1 MSDMSPRVHR
11 VIDRARNGRVAAEFI
26 AVPADTVA
34 ALRNDLE
41 RAIEGEVRFGAADR
55 ALWSTDASN
64 YRQAPYGVIL
74 PKSKADAVTTI
85 ALCSKYDVPVAPRGG
100 GTSLAGQGC
109 NTAVLIDFSKYMDG
123 VLSLDAEARRAVV
136 EPGCILDTL
145 RDAAEKHHLTFGP
158 DPSTH
163 DHNTLGGM
171 IGNNSCGVHSI
182 MAGRTAD
189 NVHALEIITY
199 DGLRMRVGPTSR
211 DEYESILRAGGRRGE
226 IYRAMRDFWDRYG
239 ERFEAAYPKIPRRVS
254 GYENLDQLSWD
265 KSFNVARA
273 LVGTEA
279 TLVTV
284 LEATL
289 DLVHSPPARVLLIVG
304 FPDIFAAADSAGE
317 AVSMGA
323 IGVESIDQLLVDFM
337 HEKHFRVKDIGL
349 LPEGHGWLVC
359 EFGGETADEAIAKAQ
374 PLKRGMKASGH
385 AINLVTDKNEQKKVW
400 GVREAALAVTA
411 HVPGTGPTWPG
422 WEDSAVHRDNLGKY
436 LRDLW
441 ALFEKYGYKAS
452 VYGHFGDAL
461 VHCRVNWQLHSEL
474 GLENWQSFL
483 GEAADLVVRYKGSIS
498 GEHGDGQ
505 ARGAL
510 LERMYGPELMEA
522 QREFKR
528 IWDPRGRMNPGKI
541 LDPYPIVSNLRVGPQ
556 YNPPEIPGR
565 FAYSP
570 ETGSFTKATLRC
582 VGVGACRRHHSDQ
595 GVMCPS
601 YMATHEEKHCTRGRA
616 RLLFEMLRGDI
627 ITDGWKSEAVEESLD
642 LCLACKGCKKDCP
655 VQVDMATY
663 KAEFRSRHYE
673 HRRRP
678 RAAYSMGQIERWAA
692 MASHAPRLANLFLRT
707 PGLSIIAKGVGGL
720 AQSRTVPRFAH
731 ETYRSWHRRR
741 ESRNAGE
748 RVLLWPDTFNNYFR
762 PETAVAATNLLQT
775 LGFAVDIPKQQLCC
789 GRPLYDWGWLDQ
801 AKALWRRTLRSL
813 RKDIEDGVTLI
824 GLEPAC
830 ISAFRDELP
839 ALFPGDPLAAKLAKQ
854 TRLLSEFLCDRHLA
868 AKLAAPSRA
877 ALVQFHCHHHAV
889 MTTEP
894 ETSLLK
900 SIGADAQILS
910 AGCCGMAGSFGFES
924 AKYDLSLQIGQ
935 RALFPAIR
943 NAPSRTAILADG
955 FSCREQIE
963 QVTGRKTLHLAQYLA
978 AQ

>member
-1 MSDMSPRVHR
+1 MNDASPRVHR
-11 VIDRARNGRVAAEFI
+11 VIDRSRNGHVAAEFI
-26 AVPADTVA
+26 AVPRERIA
-34 ALRNDLE
+34 ALRKELE
-41 RAIEGEVRFGAADR
+41 RSIAGEVRFDVSDR

-64 YRQAPYGVIL
+64 YRQAPYGVVL
-74 PKSKADAVTTI
+74 PKCKDDVITTI
-85 ALCSKYDVPVAPRGG
+85 ALCAKHDVPVAPRGG

-109 NTAVLIDFSKYMDG
+109 NTVVLVDFSKYMSR
-123 VLSLDAEARRAVV
+123 VLSLDPAERRAVV

-163 DHNTLGGM
+163 NHNTLGGM

-189 NVHALEIITY
+189 NVHALDIVTY

-211 DEYESILRAGGRRGE
+211 EEYDRILQVGDHRSE
-226 IYRAMRDFWDRYG
+226 MYRAMRDFWDRYG
-239 ERFEAAYPKIPRRVS
+239 ARFQEVYPRIPRRVS

-265 KSFNVARA
+265 KGFNVARA

-279 TLVTV
+279 TCVTV

-289 DLVHSPPARVLLIVG
+289 DLVHSPPARVLLIIG
-304 FPDIFAAADSAGE
+304 FPDIFAAADAAGDT
-317 AVSMGA
+317 VSMGP
-323 IGVESIDQLLVDFM
+323 IGVESIEQLLVDFM
-337 HEKHFRVKDIGL
+337 HEKHFRVKDINV
-349 LPEGHGWLVC
+349 LPDGHGWLVC
-359 EFGGETADEAIAKAQ
+359 EFGGETSDEAIAKAQ
-374 PLKRGMKASGH
+374 PLKRKMEASGY
-385 AINLVTDKNEQKKVW
+385 ATNLVSDKGEQEKVW
-400 GVREAALAVTA
+400 RVREAALAVTA
-411 HVPGTGPTWPG
+411 HVPGAGSTWPG
-422 WEDSAVHRDNLGKY
+422 WEDSAVHRDNLGAY

-441 ALFEKYGYKAS
+441 ALFEKHGYKAA

-461 VHCRVNWQLHSEL
+461 VHCRVNWQLHTES

-483 GEAADLVVRYKGSIS
+483 NEAADLVVHYNGSIS

-510 LERMYGPELMEA
+510 LEKMYGPELMEA

-528 IWDPRGRMNPGKI
+528 IWDPRGRMNPGKV
-541 LDPYPIVSNLRVGPQ
+541 LDPYAVTSNLRVGPQ
-556 YNPPEIPGR
+556 YNPPEIRGR
-565 FAYSP
+565 FAYP
-570 ETGSFTKATLRC
+570 EEKGSFTKATLRC
-582 VGVGACRRHHSDQ
+582 VGVGTCRRHDLKE

-601 YMATHEEKHCTRGRA
+601 YLATHDEKHCTRGRA
-616 RLLFEMLRGDI
+616 RLLFEMVRGDM
-627 ITDGWKSEAVEESLD
+627 ITDGWKSEEVEESLD

-655 VQVDMATY
+655 VQVDMAAY

-673 HRRRP
+673 GRWRP
-678 RAAYSMGQIERWAA
+678 RAAYSMGQIRRWAEL
-692 MASHAPRLANLFLRT
+692 ASHAPWLANLVMRT
-707 PGLSIIAKGVGGL
+707 PGLCNAAKAAGGL
-720 AQSRTVPRFAH
+720 AQERTVPRFA
-731 ETYRSWHRRR
+731 TQTFRAWHRRR
-741 ESRNAGE
+741 RSQGTGE

-762 PETAVAATNLLQT
+762 PESAIAATNLLER
-775 LGFAVDIPKQQLCC
+775 LGFCVDVPKQALCC

-813 RKDIEDGVTLI
+813 RSDVENGVILV

-830 ISAFRDELP
+830 VSAFRDELP
-839 ALFPGDPLAAKLAKQ
+839 ALFPDDPLAAKLSRQ
-854 TRLLSEFLCDRHLA
+854 TRLLSELLCERDLSTRVA
-868 AKLAAPSRA
+868 ARYPA

-889 MTTEP
+889 MKTDP
-894 ETSLLK
+894 EKELLK
-900 SIGADAQILS
+900 SIAAEAEILS

-924 AKYDLSLQIGQ
+924 SKYKLSLDIGQ

-943 NAPSRTAILADG
+943 NASSRTAILADG

-963 QVTGRKTLHLAQYLA
+963 QVTGRKTLHLAQYLEA
-978 AQ
+978 R